1 MRFSSLFAAAS
12 LLASPALASDVDPAP
27 VVAAERA
34 FAADGLAMGI
44 QASFKK
50 HSAPDGIVF
59 GPEPVLAQA
68 VYGAPQPKTTEL
80 IWWPLWAGI
89 ARSGDLGFTTG
100 PFTLDGRPGGYY
112 FTVWSKQ
119 ADGTWK
125 WLFDGGP
132 PSDITGAAE
141 QGSPAAYARLSQR
154 QAGSPDKAMA
164 EVTAAEKALNAA
176 AGQDVKAAFLAVIAD
191 DGRIVGSRAKPPA
204 DRAALEAELA
214 TRPTT
219 IAYAPLG
226 GSASTAGDLAWTY
239 GAAGWTGK
247 DGSAR
252 RGHYVRIWRNDA
264 AGWRLLFDELLPAPP
279 LKTPP
284 VQSTPVQSAPI
295 QPAGVSS
302 GAE

>member
-12 LLASPALASDVDPAP
+12 LLAFPTQAAEIDPAP

-34 FAADGLAMGI
+34 FAADGLAMGV
-44 QASFKK
+44 QASFAK
-50 HSAPDGIVF
+50 HSAPDGIIF

-68 VYGAPQPKTTEL
+68 VYGTAQPKGREL
-80 IWWPLWAGI
+80 AWWPLWAGI
-89 ARSGDLGFTTG
+89 ARSGDFGFTTG
-100 PFTLDGRPGGYY
+100 PYTFDGEPGGYY

-119 ADGTWK
+119 PDGSWK

-132 PSDITGAAE
+132 PSDISGAPPKD
-141 QGSPAAYARLSQR
+141 STVAYARLSAR
-154 QAGSPDKAMA
+154 QSGSPGKAMS
-164 EVTAAEKALNAA
+164 EVTAADKALNAA
-176 AGQDVKAAFLAVIAD
+176 AAENVPAAFLAVVSD
-191 DGRIVGSRAKPPA
+191 DGRIVGSRAKPPTT
-204 DRAALEAELA
+204 RAELETELA
-214 TRPTT
+214 TRPAK
-219 IAYAPLG
+219 IAYSPLG

-284 VQSTPVQSAPI
+284 VEAAAVQA
-295 QPAGVSS
+295 AEVSS
-302 GAE
+302 GAR